1 MFTEKERA
9 YLGSQRLARLATVSP
24 SGQPDADVVGFEL
37 DGEEILIGS
46 YQNLAGSR
54 KYKNVAAGGS
64 SVSLIVDSLA
74 SVDPM
79 DPVAV
84 KIHGTASIEQ
94 RNGRFEPGWRW
105 SEHIKPLVGTESC
118 QTHHLGYLI
127 SGRIGARMED
137 GTEMEFGPGD
147 VYEIPPGHDG
157 WVIGD
162 EPTVGFEIMGAETF
176 AKSR

>member
-37 DGEEILIGS
+37 DGDDILIGS

-54 KYKNVAAGGS
+54 KYKNVAAGGRSRFRS
-64 SVSLIVDSLA
+64 SSTA
-74 SVDPM
+74 SPPSIPM

-94 RNGRFEPGWRW
+94 RNGRFGPMEYIVVRPRTSW
-105 SEHIKPLVGTESC
+105 SWGVEGPAFVDGEFRPHKT
-118 QTHHLGYLI
+118 I
-127 SGRIGARMED
+127 S
-137 GTEMEFGPGD
+137 T
-147 VYEIPPGHDG
+147 
-157 WVIGD
+157 
-162 EPTVGFEIMGAETF
+162 
-176 AKSR
+176 

>member
-37 DGEEILIGS
+37 DGDDILIGS

-54 KYKNVAAGGS
+54 KYKNVAADGGK
-64 SVSLIVDSLA
+64 VSLIVDSLA

-84 KIHGTASIEQ
+84 KIHGTAAIEQ
-94 RNGRFEPGWRW
+94 RNGRFGQMEYIVVRPLTSW
-105 SEHIKPLVGTESC
+105 SWGVEGPAFVDGEFRPHKT
-118 QTHHLGYLI
+118 I
-127 SGRIGARMED
+127 SR
-137 GTEMEFGPGD
+137 
-147 VYEIPPGHDG
+147 
-157 WVIGD
+157 
-162 EPTVGFEIMGAETF
+162 
-176 AKSR
+176 